1 MSPTDSVKSRG
12 KDSSKKECL
21 ILMDLLNE
29 SERRFTK
36 KLCQAMIPVMIEAFW
51 EIWLEAKKVSQGKNM
66 TRVFQELL
74 RDVKTWNASIS
85 NKNTEAIIK
94 NNSLFPSLLAA
105 VFVIQV
111 KILSS
116 IRTDKKQKKI
126 CIKLPGNDIFVQRC
140 YENCAKNLYDDP
152 IIITETNTDE
162 FRKAELFRR
171 FTVEIAD
178 VIEALVPTAE
188 ILNTY
193 LPLPAAGEDFDL
205 EHEEEE
211 PVEEEVE
218 EDEVPNV
225 EEPSVPGMEFGKTPE
240 GVDTTVTVNNSLTPP
255 NVPGAT
261 PGETPAP
268 VDDNLFDDAPSGPHR
283 GTPTRIQKIGQ

>member
-1 MSPTDSVKSRG
+1 
-12 KDSSKKECL
+12 
-21 ILMDLLNE
+21 MDLINE

-94 NNSLFPSLLAA
+94 NNSLFPGLLAA

-116 IRTDKKQKKI
+116 IRTDKKHKKI

-140 YENCAKNLYDDP
+140 YENCAKNLYEDP
-152 IIITETNTDE
+152 IIITEANTDE
-162 FRKAELFRR
+162 FRKTELFRR
-171 FTVEIAD
+171 FSVEIAE
-178 VIEALVPTAE
+178 VIDSLVPTAE
-188 ILNTY
+188 ILSTY
-193 LPLPAAGEDFDL
+193 LTLPDPGEDLDL
-205 EHEEEE
+205 EHEEEDGHA
-211 PVEEEVE
+211 EEGE
-218 EDEVPNV
+218 EDGQAEGGGLG
-225 EEPSVPGMEFGKTPE
+225 EEAQPPTGMPEVPGMEFGKTPQ

-255 NVPGAT
+255 PDMPG
-261 PGETPAP
+261 GTPAEESP
-268 VDDNLFDDAPSGPHR
+268 NLFDDAPAGR
-283 GTPTRIQKIGQ
+283 AGTPRVQKIGQ

>member
-1 MSPTDSVKSRG
+1 
-12 KDSSKKECL
+12 
-21 ILMDLLNE
+21 MDLINE

-94 NNSLFPSLLAA
+94 NNSLFPGLLAA

-116 IRTDKKQKKI
+116 IRTDKKHKKI

-140 YENCAKNLYDDP
+140 YENCARNLYEDP
-152 IIITETNTDE
+152 IIITEAHTDE
-162 FRKAELFRR
+162 FRKSELFRR
-171 FTVEIAD
+171 FSIEIAE
-178 VIEALVPTAE
+178 VIDSLVPTAE
-188 ILNTY
+188 ILSTY
-193 LPLPAAGEDFDL
+193 LTLPDPGEDLDL
-205 EHEEEE
+205 EHEEEDAQA
-211 PVEEEVE
+211 EEEVPE
-218 EDEVPNV
+218 EMNENPLP
-225 EEPSVPGMEFGKTPE
+225 EVPGMEFGKTPQ

-255 NVPGAT
+255 PDIPGGT
-261 PGETPAP
+261 P
-268 VDDNLFDDAPSGPHR
+268 VDESPNLFDDAPAGR
-283 GTPTRIQKIGQ
+283 AGTPRVQKIGQ